1 MQISV
6 VIPTYQRPQ
15 TVAHTVRSI
24 FAGSYESFE
33 IIVVDQSRDEA
44 SRVALAGFMADPRF
58 RYIKTPRRGAAAARN
73 LGIAAGKG
81 ELIVFTDDDV
91 TAEAGWLTKIAAEFH
106 AEPELAF
113 ISGALVAPEY
123 DRSAGYIPEFTPSE
137 GMSGWQLVLM
147 AANANFAMRRDLFE
161 QIGGYDELCGPGGLL
176 KSSDDGDIVL
186 RIVRSGAR
194 WKVCPHIQ
202 VTHTYGFRA
211 GAQATALLDEY
222 DYGNGAIFGR
232 AARRG
237 DLLAAGWFL
246 AREAK
251 LLLRG
256 LTRALRGADT
266 PGLTRTRLVGFWHG
280 FRLPPHEHIPDLAR
294 LHSLSLTGMTL
305 LGFVGV

>member
-15 TVAHTVRSI
+15 TVGQTVRSI
-24 FAGSYESFE
+24 FAGDYENFE
-33 IIVVDQSRDEA
+33 VIVVDQSKDDA

-58 RYIKTPRRGAAAARN
+58 RYIKTPRLGASAARN

-81 ELIVFTDDDV
+81 EVIAFTDDDV
-91 TAEAGWLTKIAAEFH
+91 TAEAGWLAKIAAEFNAD
-106 AEPELAF
+106 AELQF

-123 DRSAGYIPEFTPSE
+123 DRSAGYIPEFTPFK
-137 GMSGWQLVLM
+137 GMTGWQLVLM
-147 AANANFAMRRDLFE
+147 AANANFAMRRALFDR
-161 QIGGYDELCGPGGLL
+161 IGGYDELCGPGGVL

-194 WKVCPHIQ
+194 WKGCPHIQ

-211 GAQATALLDEY
+211 GALADTLLDEY

-237 DLLAAGWFL
+237 DLLAAGWFM
-246 AREAK
+246 ARETK

-256 LTRALRGADT
+256 MMRALRGAGA
-266 PGLTRTRLVGFWHG
+266 PSLPRTRLAGFWHG
-280 FRLPPHEHIPDLAR
+280 FQFSPHENIPGAAELR
-294 LHSLSLTGMTL
+294 SLGLTA
-305 LGFVGV
+305 